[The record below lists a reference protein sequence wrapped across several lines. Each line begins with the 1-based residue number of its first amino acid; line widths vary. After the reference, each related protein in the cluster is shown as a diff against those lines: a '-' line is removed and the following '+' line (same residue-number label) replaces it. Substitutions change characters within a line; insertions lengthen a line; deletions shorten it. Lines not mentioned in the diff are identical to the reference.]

1 MPSTAPPLIDG
12 QRNFEAAK
20 AYLDSKFL
28 ASVAGSF
35 ARESLL
41 PNPKVNLSDI
51 VSIAAEGRA
60 YVKAATW
67 LWLGV
72 KAIPVF
78 FWASSWSASASA

>member
-35 ARESLL
+35 ARESFL
-41 PNPKVNLSDI
+41 PKPKVNLSEI
-51 VSIAAEGRA
+51 VSIPAAGRA

-72 KAIPVF
+72 NAIPVF
-78 FWASSWSASASA
+78 FCDSSWSAIASA